1 MQSYITLGLRTS
13 VLPPHV
19 AEGAFAHNLIAWPSA
34 SASGTALDY
43 SAMKIT
49 PTTLTLQ
56 QFFSV
61 GNEQF
66 LIPAYQRRYAW
77 GQRQQRELFD
87 DIRLL
92 PSGDTHL
99 LGTVLFLS
107 ETHKPG
113 VNQLELV
120 DGQQRVTTITIL
132 MKVLA
137 RRFEREHKEKTAQKI
152 AELLQCEGVDELVLP
167 KLQLGD
173 LDHGDYVR
181 IMDTGDLS
189 EVENACLS
197 SAHQHFTEWVEQ
209 LTVEDLNAFFR
220 KLLNSAS
227 IIRLDVGAAKDA
239 YKLFETINNRGLRLK
254 PTDIIKNFLL
264 GHASS
269 LPAGTLEKVKDDW
282 RKLIV
287 ALDGLDSDDFFRQW
301 LAGKLHRKVTKTK
314 LVADFKAYYLR
325 QVLEAETMTEF
336 LSATIKDDEDE
347 EDAEDIAITGDEDEF
362 TEATVKIKKVKLT
375 AFASSL
381 RRSAEVYSELLWCT
395 TESNKINRH
404 IGNLWRIKA
413 FQAFTWLLDM
423 FERQSLDEKNRVKLL
438 KALEAFMMRRHICEK
453 RSNELET
460 IFAGLTGLADEDYA
474 RVVLDILREH
484 TPDDDEFESAFATF
498 PFVPAVI
505 NRARYALEMFEY
517 EVIGHK
523 NEYYLADPDELELE
537 HIIPKAA
544 DKASTKK
551 ELGDWPTYL
560 GESWKAKHVKMLHRI
575 GNMALLADELNV
587 VASNNPFL
595 AKRKEYA
602 KSNIQLTKALAGLD
616 QFKFKQVDDRSKAFA
631 KQAVKL
637 WTV

>member
-1 MQSYITLGLRTS
+1 
-13 VLPPHV
+13 
-19 AEGAFAHNLIAWPSA
+19 
-34 SASGTALDY
+34 
-43 SAMKIT
+43 MKIT

-87 DIRLL
+87 DLRLL
-92 PSGDTHL
+92 ASGDTHL

-107 ETHKPG
+107 DTHKPG
-113 VNQLELV
+113 INQLELV

-132 MKVLA
+132 MRVLA
-137 RRFEREHKEKTAQKI
+137 RRFEQEQKEKTAQKI
-152 AELLQCEGVDELVLP
+152 AELLQCEGVDEQVMP

-181 IMDTGDLS
+181 IMEGGDIS
-189 EVENACLS
+189 EVENDCLS
-197 SAHQHFTEWVEQ
+197 SAHEHFTEWVGQ
-209 LTVEDLNAFFR
+209 LSVDELSAFFH

-269 LPAGTLEKVKDDW
+269 LPAGTLDKVKGDW

-287 ALDGLDSDDFFRQW
+287 ALDRLDSDDFFRQW

-325 QVLEAETMTEF
+325 HVQEAESMTEF
-336 LSATIKDDEDE
+336 LSSAIKDDEDE
-347 EDAEDIAITGDEDEF
+347 DDAEDVAITGEEDESA
-362 TEATVKIKKVKLT
+362 EVAAKIKKIKLT
-375 AFASSL
+375 TFAKSL
-381 RRSAEVYSELLWCT
+381 RQSAELYSGLLWCT
-395 TESNKINRH
+395 SPSTKVNRH
-404 IGNLWRIKA
+404 IANLWRIKA

-423 FERQSLDEKNRVKLL
+423 FGRESLDDKAQVRLL

-460 IFAGLTGLADEDYA
+460 IFAGLTGIADEGYEKS
-474 RVVLDILREH
+474 VLEILREH
-484 TPDDDEFESAFATF
+484 TPDDEEFESSFASF

-505 NRARYALEMFEY
+505 DRARYALEMFEY
-517 EVIGHK
+517 QAIGHK
-523 NEYYLADPDELELE
+523 NEYYLAEPIELHLE

-544 DKASTKK
+544 DKPGTKK
-551 ELGDWPTYL
+551 EFGDWPSYL
-560 GESWKAKHVKMLHRI
+560 GEGWKAKHTRMLHRI
-575 GNMALLADELNV
+575 GNMTLLAVKLNV

-595 AKRKEYA
+595 AKRKEY
-602 KSNIQLTKALAGLD
+602 KESNIRLTKDLASFA
-616 QFKFKQVDDRSKAFA
+616 QFKFKVVEDRSKAFA
-631 KQAVKL
+631 KQAVKI
-637 WTV
+637 WQV

>member
-1 MQSYITLGLRTS
+1 MNI
-13 VLPPHV
+13 
-19 AEGAFAHNLIAWPSA
+19 N
-34 SASGTALDY
+34 
-43 SAMKIT
+43 

-92 PSGDTHL
+92 ASGDTHL

-107 ETHKPG
+107 EAYKPG
-113 VNQLELV
+113 VIQLELV
-120 DGQQRVTTITIL
+120 DGQQRVTTITVL
-132 MKVLA
+132 MRVLA
-137 RRFEREHKEKTAQKI
+137 RRYEHEGDKEAAQEIVK
-152 AELLQCEGVDELVLP
+152 LLQCKGIDRKVQL
-167 KLQLGD
+167 KLKLGD
-173 LDHGDYVR
+173 LDHADYIHLIASGD
-181 IMDTGDLS
+181 ISD
-189 EVENACLS
+189 VENACLKG
-197 SAHQHFTEWVEQ
+197 AHSYFTEWVYQ
-209 LTVEDLNAFFR
+209 LSSDELNEFSH

-227 IIRLDVGAAKDA
+227 VIRLDVSAAKDA
-239 YKLFETINNRGLRLK
+239 YKLFETINNRGLRLR

-269 LPAGTLEKVKDDW
+269 LPAGTLDKVKEDW

-287 ALDGLDSDDFFRQW
+287 ALDGLDSDAFFTQW

-314 LVADFKAYYLR
+314 LVSDFKAYYLR
-325 QVLEAETMTEF
+325 QVQEAESMTEF
-336 LSATIKDDEDE
+336 LSSTIKEDEDE
-347 EDAEDIAITGDEDEF
+347 EDTEDGAITTEEDE
-362 TEATVKIKKVKLT
+362 ATAVVSKVKKVKLT
-375 AFASSL
+375 IFAKAL
-381 RRSAEVYSELLWCT
+381 RQSAVLYSKLLCCDT
-395 TESNKINRH
+395 VSNKVNRH

-423 FERQSLDEKNRVKLL
+423 FGREGLDEKAQIRLL
-438 KALEAFMMRRHICEK
+438 KSLEAFMMRRHICEK
-453 RSNELET
+453 RSTELET
-460 IFAGLTGLADEDYA
+460 IFAGLTSVSDEGYENA
-474 RVVLDILREH
+474 VLSVLREH
-484 TPDDDEFESAFATF
+484 TPDDEEFESSFATF

-505 NRARYALEMFEY
+505 SRARYALETFEY
-517 EVIGHK
+517 SAISHK

-551 ELGDWPTYL
+551 DLGDWPSYL
-560 GESWKAKHVKMLHRI
+560 GEGWKVKHSKMLHRI

-595 AKRKEYA
+595 AKRMEYA
-602 KSNIQLTKALAGLD
+602 KSNILLTKDLANFN
-616 QFKFKQVDDRSKAFA
+616 QFKFKQVEDRSKDFSQ
-631 KQAVKL
+631 QAVKI
-637 WTV
+637 WKV

>member
-1 MQSYITLGLRTS
+1 
-13 VLPPHV
+13 
-19 AEGAFAHNLIAWPSA
+19 
-34 SASGTALDY
+34 
-43 SAMKIT
+43 MKIT

-87 DIRLL
+87 DLRLL
-92 PSGDTHL
+92 ASGDTHL

-107 ETHKPG
+107 DTHKPG
-113 VNQLELV
+113 INQLELV

-132 MKVLA
+132 MRVLA
-137 RRFEREHKEKTAQKI
+137 RRFEQEKKGKTAQKI
-152 AELLQCEGVDELVLP
+152 AELLQCEGVDEQVLP

-173 LDHGDYVR
+173 LDHSDYVR
-181 IMDTGDLS
+181 IMDEGDIS
-189 EVENACLS
+189 EAENACLS
-197 SAHQHFTEWVEQ
+197 GAHEHFTEWVDQ
-209 LTVEDLNAFFR
+209 LSLDELNTFFH

-269 LPAGTLEKVKDDW
+269 LPAGTLDKVKDDW

-325 QVLEAETMTEF
+325 HVQEAESLTEF
-336 LSATIKDDEDE
+336 LSSTIKDDDDED
-347 EDAEDIAITGDEDEF
+347 DAEDVAITGDEDE
-362 TEATVKIKKVKLT
+362 TDEASTKIKKVKLT
-375 AFASSL
+375 AFAKAL
-381 RRSAEVYSELLWCT
+381 RQSAELYAQLLWHS
-395 TESNKINRH
+395 TESAKVNRH
-404 IGNLWRIKA
+404 IANLWRIKA
-413 FQAFTWLLDM
+413 FQTFTWLLDM
-423 FERQSLDEKNRVKLL
+423 FGRGSLDEKAQVRLL
-438 KALEAFMMRRHICEK
+438 RALEAFMMRRHICEK

-460 IFAGLTGLADEDYA
+460 IFAGLTSISDEGYEKA
-474 RVVLDILREH
+474 VLDILREH
-484 TPDDDEFESAFATF
+484 TPDDEEFESSFASF

-517 EVIGHK
+517 QSIGHK

-544 DKASTKK
+544 EKSSTKK
-551 ELGDWPTYL
+551 DFGDWPSYL
-560 GESWKAKHVKMLHRI
+560 GEGWKSKHSKMLHRI
-575 GNMALLADELNV
+575 GNMTLLADELNV

-595 AKRKEYA
+595 AKRKEYV
-602 KSNIQLTKALAGLD
+602 KSNIQLTKDLVGLG

-631 KQAVKL
+631 KQAVAM
-637 WTV
+637 WQV

>member
-1 MQSYITLGLRTS
+1 
-13 VLPPHV
+13 
-19 AEGAFAHNLIAWPSA
+19 
-34 SASGTALDY
+34 
-43 SAMKIT
+43 MKIT

-56 QFFSV
+56 QFFAA

-87 DIRLL
+87 DVRLL
-92 PSGDTHL
+92 PTGDTHL

-107 ETHKPG
+107 DTYKPG
-113 VNQLELV
+113 INQLELV
-120 DGQQRVTTITIL
+120 DGQQRVTSITVL
-132 MKVLA
+132 MRVLA
-137 RRFEREHKEKTAQKI
+137 RRFDREGDADAAQ
-152 AELLQCEGVDELVLP
+152 ELSKLLLCKGVDRKVQS

-173 LDHGDYVR
+173 LDHTDYAHVMDGGD
-181 IMDTGDLS
+181 TL
-189 EVENACLS
+189 EVKNECLR
-197 SAHQHFTEWVEQ
+197 SAHQNFNDWVDALPVDQ
-209 LTVEDLNAFFR
+209 LNEFQH
-220 KLLNSAS
+220 KLLNSVS

-269 LPAGTLEKVKDDW
+269 LPAGTLDKVKDDW

-314 LVADFKAYYLR
+314 LVVDFKAYYLR
-325 QVLEAETMTEF
+325 HVQEAESMTVF
-336 LSATIKDDEDE
+336 LSSTFKDDEDE
-347 EDAEDIAITGDEDEF
+347 DDSEDVAITGEDDEVVE
-362 TEATVKIKKVKLT
+362 VPGKIKKIKLT
-375 AFASSL
+375 AFAKSL
-381 RRSAEVYSELLWCT
+381 RQSAELYSALLNYT
-395 TESNKINRH
+395 TESSKINRH
-404 IGNLWRIKA
+404 IANLWRIKA

-423 FERQSLDEKNRVKLL
+423 FGREHLDEKAQIRLL

-460 IFAGLTGLADEDYA
+460 IFAGLTGIADEGYEKA
-474 RVVLDILREH
+474 VLETLRDH
-484 TPDDDEFESAFATF
+484 TPDDEEFESSFASF

-505 NRARYALEMFEY
+505 GRARYALEMFEY
-517 EVIGHK
+517 KAIGHK

-544 DKASTKK
+544 DKANAKK
-551 ELGDWPTYL
+551 DFGDWPSYL
-560 GESWKAKHVKMLHRI
+560 GEGWKPKHTKLLHRI
-575 GNMALLADELNV
+575 GNMTLLADELNV

-602 KSNIQLTKALAGLD
+602 NSNIQLTKELVRLG
-616 QFKFKQVDDRSKAFA
+616 QFKFKQVEDRSKAFA
-631 KQAVKL
+631 EQALVI
-637 WTV
+637 WRV

>member
-1 MQSYITLGLRTS
+1 
-13 VLPPHV
+13 
-19 AEGAFAHNLIAWPSA
+19 
-34 SASGTALDY
+34 
-43 SAMKIT
+43 MKIT

-56 QFFSV
+56 QFFSA

-87 DIRLL
+87 DLRLL
-92 PSGDTHL
+92 ASGDTHL

-107 ETHKPG
+107 DTHKPG
-113 VNQLELV
+113 INQLELV

-132 MKVLA
+132 MRILA
-137 RRFEREHKEKTAQKI
+137 RRFKQEQKEKTAQKI
-152 AELLQCEGVDELVLP
+152 AEMLQCEGEDEQMMP

-181 IMDTGDLS
+181 IMDGGDIS
-189 EVENACLS
+189 EVENVCLKG
-197 SAHQHFTEWVEQ
+197 AYEHFTEWVGQ
-209 LTVEDLNAFFR
+209 LSVDELNAFFH
-220 KLLNSAS
+220 KLMNSAS

-269 LPAGTLEKVKDDW
+269 LPAGTLDKVKDDW

-314 LVADFKAYYLR
+314 LVTDFKAYYLR
-325 QVLEAETMTEF
+325 HVQEAESMTEF
-336 LSATIKDDEDE
+336 MSSTIKDDEDE
-347 EDAEDIAITGDEDEF
+347 DESEDVAITGDEDE
-362 TEATVKIKKVKLT
+362 ATDASAKIKKVKLT
-375 AFASSL
+375 AFAKAL
-381 RRSAEVYSELLWCT
+381 RSSAELYAELLWHS
-395 TESNKINRH
+395 TESKKVNRH
-404 IGNLWRIKA
+404 IANLWRIKA

-423 FERQSLDEKNRVKLL
+423 FGRERLDEKAQVRLL

-460 IFAGLTGLADEDYA
+460 IFAGLTGIAEEGYEKA
-474 RVVLDILREH
+474 VLEILRDH
-484 TPDDDEFESAFATF
+484 TPDDEEFESSFASF

-505 NRARYALEMFEY
+505 DRARYALEMFEY
-517 EVIGHK
+517 QVIGHK
-523 NEYYLADPDELELE
+523 NEYYLADADELELE

-544 DKASTKK
+544 DKAGTKK
-551 ELGDWPTYL
+551 EFGDWPSYL
-560 GESWKAKHVKMLHRI
+560 GEGWKAKHTKMLHRI
-575 GNMALLADELNV
+575 GNMTLLADELNV

-602 KSNIQLTKALAGLD
+602 KSNIQLTKDLVGLS
-616 QFKFKQVDDRSKAFA
+616 QFKFKQVEARSKSFA
-631 KQAVKL
+631 KQAVAM
-637 WTV
+637 WRV

>member
-1 MQSYITLGLRTS
+1 
-13 VLPPHV
+13 
-19 AEGAFAHNLIAWPSA
+19 
-34 SASGTALDY
+34 
-43 SAMKIT
+43 MKIT
-49 PTTLTLQ
+49 LTTLTLK

-77 GQRQQRELFD
+77 GERQQRELFD

-107 ETHKPG
+107 DTHKPG
-113 VNQLELV
+113 INQLELV

-132 MKVLA
+132 IRVLA
-137 RRFEREHKEKTAQKI
+137 RRFEREEDSDAALELSK
-152 AELLQCEGVDELVLP
+152 LLQCKGVDRKAQT

-181 IMDTGDLS
+181 VMDAGDTS
-189 EVENACLS
+189 EMENECL
-197 SAHQHFTEWVEQ
+197 ANAYKYIAEWVDGLSVDQ
-209 LTVEDLNAFFR
+209 LNEFHH
-220 KLLNSAS
+220 KLLNCAS

-269 LPAGTLEKVKDDW
+269 LPVGTLDKVKDDW

-314 LVADFKAYYLR
+314 LVSDFKAYYLR
-325 QVLEAETMTEF
+325 HVQEAESMTEF
-336 LSATIKDDEDE
+336 LSSTIKDDAE
-347 EDAEDIAITGDEDEF
+347 EDGGDEDVAIMGDDD
-362 TEATVKIKKVKLT
+362 EAAEESIKIKKVKLT
-375 AFASSL
+375 TFAKAL
-381 RRSAEVYSELLWCT
+381 RLSAERYSELLRCKT
-395 TESNKINRH
+395 GSAKVNRH
-404 IGNLWRIKA
+404 IANLWRIKA

-423 FERQSLDEKNRVKLL
+423 FGREGLDEKIQVRLL
-438 KALEAFMMRRHICEK
+438 TALEAFMMRRHICEK

-460 IFAGLTGLADEDYA
+460 IFAGLTGIADKGYESA
-474 RVVLDILREH
+474 VLEILRDH
-484 TPDDDEFESAFATF
+484 TPDDEEFQSSFALF

-505 NRARYALEMFEY
+505 DRARYALEMFEY
-517 EVIGHK
+517 KAIGHK
-523 NEYYLADPDELELE
+523 NEYYLAEPDELELE

-551 ELGDWPTYL
+551 DFGDWPSYL
-560 GESWKAKHVKMLHRI
+560 GEGWRVKHTKMLHRI
-575 GNMALLADELNV
+575 GNMTLLADELNV

-602 KSNIQLTKALAGLD
+602 KSNIRLTNELAAFGL
-616 QFKFKQVDDRSKAFA
+616 FKFKQVEDRSKAFA
-631 KQAVKL
+631 KLAVTL
-637 WTV
+637 WRV

>member
-1 MQSYITLGLRTS
+1 
-13 VLPPHV
+13 
-19 AEGAFAHNLIAWPSA
+19 
-34 SASGTALDY
+34 
-43 SAMKIT
+43 MKIT

-56 QFFSV
+56 QFFSA

-87 DIRLL
+87 DLRLL
-92 PSGDTHL
+92 ASGDTHL

-107 ETHKPG
+107 DTHKPG
-113 VNQLELV
+113 INQLELV

-132 MKVLA
+132 MRILA
-137 RRFEREHKEKTAQKI
+137 RRFKQEQKEKTAQKI
-152 AELLQCEGVDELVLP
+152 AEMLQCEGEDEQMMP

-181 IMDTGDLS
+181 IMDGGDIS
-189 EVENACLS
+189 EVENVCLKG
-197 SAHQHFTEWVEQ
+197 AYEHFTEWVGQ
-209 LTVEDLNAFFR
+209 LSVDELNAFFH
-220 KLLNSAS
+220 KLMNSAS

-269 LPAGTLEKVKDDW
+269 LPAGTLDKVKDDW

-314 LVADFKAYYLR
+314 LVTDFKAYYLR
-325 QVLEAETMTEF
+325 HVQEAESMTEF
-336 LSATIKDDEDE
+336 MSSTIKDDEDE
-347 EDAEDIAITGDEDEF
+347 EESEDVAITGEEDEA
-362 TEATVKIKKVKLT
+362 TEASAKIKKVKLT
-375 AFASSL
+375 AFANAL
-381 RRSAEVYSELLWCT
+381 RSSAELYAKLLWHS
-395 TESNKINRH
+395 TESKKVNRH
-404 IGNLWRIKA
+404 IVNLWRIKA

-423 FERQSLDEKNRVKLL
+423 FGRESLDDKAQVRLL

-460 IFAGLTGLADEDYA
+460 IFAGLTGIAEEGYEKA
-474 RVVLDILREH
+474 VLEIMRDH
-484 TPDDDEFESAFATF
+484 TPDDEEFESSFASF

-505 NRARYALEMFEY
+505 DRARYALELFEY
-517 EVIGHK
+517 QVIEHK

-544 DKASTKK
+544 DKAGTKK
-551 ELGDWPTYL
+551 EFGDWPSYL
-560 GESWKAKHVKMLHRI
+560 GEGWKAKHTKMLHHI
-575 GNMALLADELNV
+575 GNMTLLADELNV

-602 KSNIQLTKALAGLD
+602 KSNIQLTKDLVGLS
-616 QFKFKQVDDRSKAFA
+616 QFKFKQVEARSKAFA
-631 KQAVKL
+631 KQAVAM
-637 WTV
+637 WRV

>member
-1 MQSYITLGLRTS
+1 
-13 VLPPHV
+13 
-19 AEGAFAHNLIAWPSA
+19 
-34 SASGTALDY
+34 
-43 SAMKIT
+43 MKIT
-49 PTTLTLQ
+49 PTTLTLK

-87 DIRLL
+87 DLRLL
-92 PSGDTHL
+92 ASGDTHL

-107 ETHKPG
+107 DTHNP
-113 VNQLELV
+113 VINQLELV

-132 MKVLA
+132 MTVLA
-137 RRFEREHKEKTAQKI
+137 RRFEQEQNEKSAQKL
-152 AELLQCEGVDELVLP
+152 AELLQCEDVSGQVMP

-181 IMDTGDLS
+181 IMNGGDIS
-189 EVENACLS
+189 EAENDCLVG
-197 SAHQHFTEWVEQ
+197 AYEYFTEWVGQ
-209 LTVEDLNAFFR
+209 LSVNELNAFFH
-220 KLLNSAS
+220 KLMNSAS

-269 LPAGTLEKVKDDW
+269 LPAGTLDKVKGDW

-301 LAGKLHRKVTKTK
+301 LAGKLHRKVTKSK

-325 QVLEAETMTEF
+325 HVQEAESMTEF
-336 LSATIKDDEDE
+336 MSSTIKEDEDE
-347 EDAEDIAITGDEDEF
+347 EDPEDLAILGEEDEA
-362 TEATVKIKKVKLT
+362 TETLAKVKKVKLT
-375 AFASSL
+375 VFATAL
-381 RRSAEVYSELLWCT
+381 RQSAELYSKLLWGT
-395 TESNKINRH
+395 TTSAKVNRH

-413 FQAFTWLLDM
+413 FPAFTWLLDM
-423 FERQSLDEKNRVKLL
+423 FGRKNLDEKAQVRLL

-453 RSNELET
+453 RTNELET
-460 IFAGLTGLADEDYA
+460 IFANLTTIADTDYEKA
-474 RVVLDILREH
+474 VVEILREH
-484 TPDDDEFESAFATF
+484 TPDDEEFESSFASF

-505 NRARYALEMFEY
+505 DRARYALEMFEY
-517 EVIGHK
+517 HAIGHK
-523 NEYYLADPDELELE
+523 NEYYLADPDDLELE

-551 ELGDWPTYL
+551 DLGDWPSYL
-560 GESWKAKHVKMLHRI
+560 GDGWKAKHAKMLHRI
-575 GNMALLADELNV
+575 GNMTLLADELNV

-595 AKRKEYA
+595 AKREQYA
-602 KSNIQLTKALAGLD
+602 KSNIRLTNDLSTLN
-616 QFKFKQVDDRSKAFA
+616 QFKFKQVDDRSKEFA
-631 KQAVKL
+631 ERAVQM
-637 WTV
+637 WRV

>member
-1 MQSYITLGLRTS
+1 
-13 VLPPHV
+13 
-19 AEGAFAHNLIAWPSA
+19 
-34 SASGTALDY
+34 
-43 SAMKIT
+43 MKIT

-77 GQRQQRELFD
+77 GLRQQRELFD

-92 PSGDTHL
+92 ASGDTHL

-107 ETHKPG
+107 QTHKPG
-113 VNQLELV
+113 INQLELV
-120 DGQQRVTTITIL
+120 DGQQRVTTIAIL
-132 MKVLA
+132 MRVIA
-137 RRFEREHKEKTAQKI
+137 RRFEQEQKEKTAQKI
-152 AELLQCEGVDELVLP
+152 AELLQCEGTDDQVMP

-173 LDHGDYVR
+173 LDHSDYVR
-181 IMDTGDLS
+181 IMDEGDIS
-189 EVENACLS
+189 EVENGCLS
-197 SAHQHFTEWVEQ
+197 GAHEKFTEWVGQ
-209 LTVEDLNAFFR
+209 LSVDELSAFFK
-220 KLLNSAS
+220 KLMNSAS
-227 IIRLDVGAAKDA
+227 VIRLDVGAAKDA

-314 LVADFKAYYLR
+314 LVGDFKVYYLR
-325 QVLEAETMTEF
+325 HVQEAESMNEF
-336 LSATIKDDEDE
+336 LSSTIKDDEDE
-347 EDAEDIAITGDEDEF
+347 EDAEDVAITDEEDEAA
-362 TEATVKIKKVKLT
+362 EAPAKIKKVKLT
-375 AFASSL
+375 AFAKAL
-381 RRSAEVYSELLWCT
+381 RQSAELYSALLRCK
-395 TESNKINRH
+395 TESTKINRH
-404 IGNLWRIKA
+404 IANLDRIKA

-423 FERQSLDEKNRVKLL
+423 FGRQSLDEKAQVRLL

-460 IFAGLTGLADEDYA
+460 IFAGLTGIADEGFEKA
-474 RVVLDILREH
+474 VLEILRKNA
-484 TPDDDEFESAFATF
+484 PDDEEFEPSFALF

-505 NRARYALEMFEY
+505 DRARYALEMFEY
-517 EVIGHK
+517 QAIGHK
-523 NEYYLADPDELELE
+523 NEYYLANPDDLQLE

-544 DKASTKK
+544 EKPGTKATY
-551 ELGDWPTYL
+551 GDWPAYL
-560 GESWKAKHVKMLHRI
+560 GDGWKAKHAKMLHRI
-575 GNMALLADELNV
+575 GNMTLLADELNV
-587 VASNNPFL
+587 VASNNPFF
-595 AKRKEYA
+595 AKRKEY
-602 KSNIQLTKALAGLD
+602 KESNIRLTKDLASYA
-616 QFKFKQVDDRSKAFA
+616 QFKFKAVEDRSKAFA
-631 KQAVKL
+631 KQAVRI

>member
-1 MQSYITLGLRTS
+1 
-13 VLPPHV
+13 
-19 AEGAFAHNLIAWPSA
+19 
-34 SASGTALDY
+34 
-43 SAMKIT
+43 MKIT

-87 DIRLL
+87 DLRLL

-107 ETHKPG
+107 DTHKPG
-113 VNQLELV
+113 INQLELV

-132 MKVLA
+132 MRVLA
-137 RRFEREHKEKTAQKI
+137 RRFEQEQKEKTAQKI
-152 AELLQCEGVDELVLP
+152 AELLQCEGVDEQVLP

-181 IMDTGDLS
+181 IMDGGDVS
-189 EVENACLS
+189 EVENDCLS
-197 SAHQHFTEWVEQ
+197 GAYEHFTEWVGQ
-209 LTVEDLNAFFR
+209 LSADELSSFFH
-220 KLLNSAS
+220 KLMNSAS

-269 LPAGTLEKVKDDW
+269 LPTGTLDKVKDDW

-301 LAGKLHRKVTKTK
+301 LAGRLHRKVTKTK

-325 QVLEAETMTEF
+325 QVLEAESMTEF
-336 LSATIKDDEDE
+336 LSSTIKDDEDE
-347 EDAEDIAITGDEDEF
+347 EDAEDVAITGDEE
-362 TEATVKIKKVKLT
+362 EAAEAPAKIKKVKLT
-375 AFASSL
+375 AFAKSL
-381 RRSAEVYSELLWCT
+381 RQSAEMYSQLLWCT
-395 TESNKINRH
+395 TDSTKINRH
-404 IGNLWRIKA
+404 IANLWRIKA

-423 FERQSLDEKNRVKLL
+423 FGRESVDEKVQVRLL

-460 IFAGLTGLADEDYA
+460 IFAGLTSIADDGYEKAVLA
-474 RVVLDILREH
+474 ILQEH
-484 TPDDDEFESAFATF
+484 TPDDEEFESSFASF

-505 NRARYALEMFEY
+505 DRARYALEMFEY
-517 EVIGHK
+517 QAIGHK
-523 NEYYLADPDELELE
+523 NEYYLADPDDLELE

-551 ELGDWPTYL
+551 DFGDWPTYL
-560 GESWKAKHVKMLHRI
+560 GEGWKAKHTKMLHRI
-575 GNMALLADELNV
+575 GNMTLLADELNV

-602 KSNIQLTKALAGLD
+602 KSNIQLTKDLVGLS
-616 QFKFKQVDDRSKAFA
+616 QFKFKQVEDRSKAFA
-631 KQAVKL
+631 KQAVAI
-637 WTV
+637 WRV

>member
-1 MQSYITLGLRTS
+1 
-13 VLPPHV
+13 
-19 AEGAFAHNLIAWPSA
+19 
-34 SASGTALDY
+34 
-43 SAMKIT
+43 MKIT
-49 PTTLTLQ
+49 PTTLSLQ
-56 QFFSV
+56 QFFAV

-87 DIRLL
+87 DLRLL
-92 PSGDTHL
+92 PAGDTHL

-107 ETHKPG
+107 DTHKPG
-113 VNQLELV
+113 INQLELV

-132 MKVLA
+132 MRVLA
-137 RRFEREHKEKTAQKI
+137 RRFDREGDTDAAQELSK
-152 AELLQCEGVDELVLP
+152 LLQCKGVDRRVQS

-173 LDHGDYVR
+173 LDHADYVR
-181 IMDTGDLS
+181 VMEMGDTS
-189 EVENACLS
+189 EMENECLC
-197 SAHQHFTEWVEQ
+197 SAYQHFTDWVDGLSVSQ
-209 LTVEDLNAFFR
+209 LNEFSH

-269 LPAGTLEKVKDDW
+269 LPVGTLDKVKEDW

-287 ALDGLDSDDFFRQW
+287 ALDSLDSDDFFRQW
-301 LAGKLHRKVTKTK
+301 LAGMLHRKVSKTR

-325 QVLEAETMTEF
+325 SILEAESMTEF
-336 LSATIKDDEDE
+336 LSSTIKDEEDEDDSEDVAISGE
-347 EDAEDIAITGDEDEF
+347 ED
-362 TEATVKIKKVKLT
+362 EAADLPSKIKKVKLT
-375 AFASSL
+375 AFAKSL
-381 RRSAEVYSELLWCT
+381 RQSAEIYSKLLAAKT
-395 TESNKINRH
+395 DSTKINRH
-404 IGNLWRIKA
+404 IANLRRIKA

-423 FERQSLDEKNRVKLL
+423 FGREGLQERTQIRLL

-460 IFAGLTGLADEDYA
+460 IFAGLTGIADEGYE
-474 RVVLDILREH
+474 RTVLQILRDH
-484 TPDDDEFESAFATF
+484 TPSDEEFESSFASF

-517 EVIGHK
+517 QIIGHK

-544 DKASTKK
+544 DKASTKR
-551 ELGDWPTYL
+551 EFGDWPTYL
-560 GESWKAKHVKMLHRI
+560 GEGWKIKHTKMLHRI
-575 GNMALLADELNV
+575 GNMTLLADELNV
-587 VASNNPFL
+587 SASNNPFL

-602 KSNIQLTKALAGLD
+602 KSNIQLTNNLLRLG
-616 QFKFKQVDDRSKAFA
+616 QFKFKQVEDRSKELA
-631 KQAVKL
+631 KQALVV
-637 WTV
+637 WRV

>member
-1 MQSYITLGLRTS
+1 
-13 VLPPHV
+13 
-19 AEGAFAHNLIAWPSA
+19 
-34 SASGTALDY
+34 
-43 SAMKIT
+43 MKIT

-87 DIRLL
+87 DLRLL
-92 PSGDTHL
+92 ASGDTHL

-107 ETHKPG
+107 DTHKPG
-113 VNQLELV
+113 INQLELV

-132 MKVLA
+132 MRVLA
-137 RRFEREHKEKTAQKI
+137 RRFEQEQKEKTAQKI
-152 AELLQCEGVDELVLP
+152 AELLQGEGVDEQVMP

-181 IMDTGDLS
+181 IMEGGDIS
-189 EVENACLS
+189 EVENDCLS
-197 SAHQHFTEWVEQ
+197 SAHEHFTEWVGQ
-209 LTVEDLNAFFR
+209 LSVDELSAFFH

-269 LPAGTLEKVKDDW
+269 LPAGTLDKVKGDW

-287 ALDGLDSDDFFRQW
+287 ALDRLDSDDFFRQW

-325 QVLEAETMTEF
+325 HVQEAESMTEF
-336 LSATIKDDEDE
+336 LSSAIKDDEDE
-347 EDAEDIAITGDEDEF
+347 DDAEDVAITGEEDESA
-362 TEATVKIKKVKLT
+362 EVAAKIKKIKLT
-375 AFASSL
+375 TFAKSL
-381 RRSAEVYSELLWCT
+381 RQSAELYSGLLWCT
-395 TESNKINRH
+395 SPSTKVNRH
-404 IGNLWRIKA
+404 IANLWRIKA

-423 FERQSLDEKNRVKLL
+423 FGRESLDDKAQVRLL

-460 IFAGLTGLADEDYA
+460 IFAGLTGIADEGYEKS
-474 RVVLDILREH
+474 VLEILREH
-484 TPDDDEFESAFATF
+484 TPDDEEFESSFASF

-505 NRARYALEMFEY
+505 DRARYALEMFEY
-517 EVIGHK
+517 QAIGHK
-523 NEYYLADPDELELE
+523 NEYYLAEPIELHLE

-544 DKASTKK
+544 DKPGTKK
-551 ELGDWPTYL
+551 EFGDWPSYL
-560 GESWKAKHVKMLHRI
+560 GEGWKAKHTRMLHRI
-575 GNMALLADELNV
+575 GNMTLLAVKLNV

-595 AKRKEYA
+595 AKRKEY
-602 KSNIQLTKALAGLD
+602 KESNIRLTKDLASFA
-616 QFKFKQVDDRSKAFA
+616 QFKFKVVEDRSKAFA
-631 KQAVKL
+631 KQAVKI
-637 WTV
+637 WQV